1 MNMCI
6 CKLYIR
12 LYVLH
17 IYLYIQYMCIYIY
30 TCTYIYVR
38 DIDDIEL
45 NFIPTP
51 TDPAAPSVH
60 AHLSEVDLLGVT
72 FPPAG

>member
-1 MNMCI
+1 MNI
-6 CKLYIR
+6 YVYASYI
-12 LYVLH
+12 YVYTFLH
-17 IYLYIQYMCIYIY
+17 IYLYIQYMCVYM
-30 TCTYIYVR
+30 R

-51 TDPAAPSVH
+51 TDPPAPSVH